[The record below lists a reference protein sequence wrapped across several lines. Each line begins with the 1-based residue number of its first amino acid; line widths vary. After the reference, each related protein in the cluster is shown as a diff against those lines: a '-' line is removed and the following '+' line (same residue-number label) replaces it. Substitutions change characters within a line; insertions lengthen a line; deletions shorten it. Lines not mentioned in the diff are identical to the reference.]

1 MSKKSFLLVI
11 VAALLCIPGSSV
23 FADILIPAVQSCRA
37 EGSVRADENRHDSSK
52 LSVRTSSNG
61 ITSWIKFE
69 LGDLDVGKL
78 DSAVLTVSLHEGK
91 SGDQSFDVSYV
102 NDDCLD
108 NIDWDE
114 RSITWNNAPGNDTA
128 VTDLLDP
135 TKTTLLSTVNFTD
148 GLAGDS
154 FTIDVLE
161 ALLNDT
167 DGIVQF
173 VLHNSANLITLSTH
187 DHAVEAQRPVID
199 ATYKP
204 QQAHDPN
211 PEDNGTDV
219 SVVNTI
225 LSWKAG
231 LDPDNLDLPNPN
243 IVAHYLWISEPYD
256 AVNPMI
262 PANPWDAPGV
272 QQYTIE
278 ADIDPADGNVDPN
291 ASQQMIG
298 LQKDK
303 LYLWVVDEGLVGSSG
318 PLETDPA
325 KIIWGDVW
333 SFKTETTGPEADA
346 GLNVLTWLD
355 EATGIATVIPDA
367 NVTDPSGDLATI
379 LWTVESPA
387 SDPNIT
393 ILNASVEDPTVE
405 IAATGTYILKVKAD
419 DLAGNPSGE
428 DTMEIRVYADSCEA
442 AQNNP
447 NGYDGPEY
455 DLNND
460 CVVDFLDLAIY
471 ASEWAEDGR
480 LVARGTFE

>member
-1 MSKKSFLLVI
+1 
-11 VAALLCIPGSSV
+11 
-23 FADILIPAVQSCRA
+23 
-37 EGSVRADENRHDSSK
+37 
-52 LSVRTSSNG
+52 
-61 ITSWIKFE
+61 
-69 LGDLDVGKL
+69 
-78 DSAVLTVSLHEGK
+78 
-91 SGDQSFDVSYV
+91 
-102 NDDCLD
+102 
-108 NIDWDE
+108 
-114 RSITWNNAPGNDTA
+114 
-128 VTDLLDP
+128 
-135 TKTTLLSTVNFTD
+135 
-148 GLAGDS
+148 
-154 FTIDVLE
+154 
-161 ALLNDT
+161 
-167 DGIVQF
+167 
-173 VLHNSANLITLSTH
+173 
-187 DHAVEAQRPVID
+187 
-199 ATYKP
+199 
-204 QQAHDPN
+204 
-211 PEDNGTDV
+211 
-219 SVVNTI
+219 
-225 LSWKAG
+225 
-231 LDPDNLDLPNPN
+231 
-243 IVAHYLWISEPYD
+243 
-256 AVNPMI
+256 
-262 PANPWDAPGV
+262 
-272 QQYTIE
+272 
-278 ADIDPADGNVDPN
+278 
-291 ASQQMIG
+291 
-298 LQKDK
+298 

-318 PLETDPA
+318 PLETDPT

-333 SFKTETTGPEADA
+333 RFETETTGPEADA

-480 LVARGTFE
+480 LVANETFE